1 MMEEDGFIIVNMSE
15 DEYNNYVSR
24 NIAENMLIDDMK
36 KYANFYTFVRNFSP
50 VDYKIIYN
58 KEHVSQRVMFK
69 WRILW
74 NSVHPE
80 NQLDTLNIFFL

>member
-15 DEYNNYVSR
+15 EEYNNYVSR

-36 KYANFYTFVRNFSP
+36 KYANFYTFVRHFSP
-50 VDYKIIYN
+50 VDHKIISH

-74 NSVHPE
+74 NSVHPDRK
-80 NQLDTLNIFFL
+80 LDTLRIFFL